1 MAWSIPI
8 TTNAKDNVM
17 LNFNSS
23 SLRYKFIYLTKNIYD
38 GIAIHTLFEDALHES
53 GLKMGFNEDIPFHL
67 IDKYSNFIPFS
78 LRFDATYKQRSRPLE
93 HDIILSTKG
102 EDMKRIT
109 FNHILF
115 FVDMYNPEHTSF
127 LSVAGLHGLAAARQR
142 MDAFMVHCNAVINGN
157 RKCRS
162 SSFLFTLREQ
172 QIVFHLLQGMSIK
185 EIAQELNVSD
195 KLVYRE
201 RRALTRKLIDQ
212 KNCRLYKRLIN
223 INATL

>member
-1 MAWSIPI
+1 
-8 TTNAKDNVM
+8 M
-17 LNFNSS
+17 LNFNPS
-23 SLRYKFIYLTKNIYD
+23 SLRFKFIYLTKNIYD

-53 GLKMGFNEDIPFHL
+53 GLKMGLNEDIPFHL

-78 LRFDATYKQRSRPLE
+78 LRFDATYKQRSRTLE
-93 HDIILSTKG
+93 HDITLSAKG
-102 EDMKRIT
+102 EEIKRMR

-115 FVDMYNPEHTSF
+115 FVDMYNPDHTSF
-127 LSVAGLHGLAAARQR
+127 LSVAGLHGLTAVRER

-172 QIVFHLLQGMSIK
+172 QIVFHLLQGMSVK
-185 EIAQELNVSD
+185 EIALELNVSD

-201 RRALTRKLIDQ
+201 RWALTRKLIDQ